1 MESLREATGFI
12 TEINEKCAY
21 IEFTDEVGLEKKFI
35 VHLSRIK
42 FNEGEVPRSLIAK
55 YMKLKCKFRGNTIE
69 SATIITKIE
78 LQIMYGKIEGFY
90 MPSQHVIIKIP
101 QMEIPD
107 LLFQQLKYM
116 NNQEVFI
123 SDIQKMQGKYVQVW
137 FIGDSIIEAKVI
149 PEGYEIALK
158 VDTPRVKGDAYYSY
172 FKDQRPVIHKIH
184 SSLVFY
190 QQTNQNVEH
199 EIIQQFLGKEAKIVC
214 HNGQLRVEL
223 NENPPL
229 QAARENK
236 TNYFRTDYAGENY
249 ESSSKTFSAP
259 RINYGEDHISHKNKS
274 LNIDEEE
281 RKNYELLMQRN
292 QVIPSQLISSAQR
305 IPSGLTPV
313 HAKRTYFGQFGN
325 AQLTWYIKEQD
336 QNLFLNNPRATIL
349 AGLFDI
355 CYRFP
360 EYSCRQKLKDQ
371 VFTAMIN
378 LNAPAYQPVVDQIF
392 QICYN
397 ENSIESLEKLNSL
410 IDTNSQFIEAI
421 ANRIFE
427 LPIDYSTQSNNFN
440 VCFFLQSVTDGVLD
454 ESQFDPFVD
463 YEQDIPVIPL
473 YNDGNNIYLIYSES
487 MMKYDGYDLVTGDL
501 TSMHEVTYSWPI
513 TFRKIPSPIIDL
525 AKSVEELVNMQN
537 SFPQDG
543 CNYAIKDLAI
553 KLSKIRHQAPEMDI
567 GDLNEIG
574 MFAKIEIAYKT
585 FKRI

>member
-137 FIGDSIIEAKVI
+137 FNGDSIIEAKVI

-229 QAARENK
+229 QAERENK
-236 TNYFRTDYAGENY
+236 TNYLRTDYTRVNY
-249 ESSSKTFSAP
+249 ESSSKTFSVP
-259 RINYGEDHISHKNKS
+259 RINFGEDNISHKNKS

-281 RKNYELLMQRN
+281 RNNYNLLMQRN
-292 QVIPSQLISSAQR
+292 QVIPSQFISSAQR

-313 HAKRTYFGQFGN
+313 HAKRVYFGQFGN
-325 AQLTWYIKEQD
+325 AQLIWYIKD
-336 QNLFLNNPRATIL
+336 QTLFLNNPRATIL
-349 AGLFDI
+349 VGLFDI

-371 VFTAMIN
+371 VYSAMIN
-378 LNAPAYQPVVDQIF
+378 LNAQEYQPVVDQIF

-397 ENSIESLEKLNSL
+397 QNSIESLETLNFL

-421 ANRIFE
+421 ANSIFG
-427 LPIDYSTQSNNFN
+427 LPIDYSSQSNNFN
-440 VCFFLQSVTDGVLD
+440 VCFFLQSAKDGCVD
-454 ESQFDPFVD
+454 ERLFDPSVD
-463 YEQDIPVIPL
+463 YEQEIPVIPL
-473 YNDGNNIYLIYSES
+473 YNDGNNISLIYSES
-487 MMKYDGYDLVTGDL
+487 MMKYDGFDLVTG
-501 TSMHEVTYSWPI
+501 
-513 TFRKIPSPIIDL
+513 
-525 AKSVEELVNMQN
+525 
-537 SFPQDG
+537 
-543 CNYAIKDLAI
+543 DLAI